1 MPDGARDKRPRPSRL
16 VKRNYTV
23 PSGSLD
29 GIEAFLRVAERR
41 SFREAADDLGVSPSA
56 ISQTIRALESRIGV
70 ALFVRATRS
79 VGLTQAG
86 ERFLERARPAFD
98 ELIAA
103 GNAAH
108 ELAES
113 PSGLL
118 RIAAPRSVVSLL
130 LQPVLASF
138 AQAFPQVVV
147 EIAASEELVD
157 LAQGGFDAGIRLG
170 EFVAPD
176 MVAVRLTPPLRYATV
191 ASPTYLDSRGRPQT
205 LDDLRQHSCI
215 RIRRSGGA
223 IAPWQMKVN
232 GEQRDIEVSGAV
244 VVNDYPTMLEAAR
257 GGAGL
262 AQVPA
267 PVAWEDVG
275 AGRLEEVLG
284 DFAPQTAGVFLYH
297 TGHAQVLPK
306 LRAFI
311 DHLKANGV
319 HLTPARSSSASSPA
333 ASTAPTSS
341 KTTTGA
347 ASSA

>member
-70 ALFVRATRS
+70 ALFVRTTRS

-103 GNAAH
+103 GNAAR
-108 ELAES
+108 ELAQS

-176 MVAVRLTPPLRYATV
+176 MVAVRLTPPLHYAMV
-191 ASPTYLDSRGRPQT
+191 ASPAYLDRRGRPQT
-205 LDDLRQHSCI
+205 LEDLGKHSCV
-215 RIRRSGGA
+215 RIRRSSGA
-223 IAPWQMKVN
+223 IAPWQGVVDA
-232 GEQRDIEVSGAV
+232 EQIEIDVSGAI

-257 GGAGL
+257 GGAGI

-267 PVAWEDVG
+267 PIAWEDLG
-275 AGRLEEVLG
+275 AGRLEEVLES
-284 DFAPQTAGVFLYH
+284 FAPQTAGVFLYH

-319 HLTPARSSSASSPA
+319 RLAQPA
-333 ASTAPTSS
+333 ASGSGLLSS
-341 KTTTGA
+341 HGA
-347 ASSA
+347 ASRRRSRG